1 MCGEDRKLCYL
12 YNEEIE
18 SCRIFDESNKRVTE
32 VNSEYGFFGG
42 NNAYCG
48 NEILK
53 AINCNSLPILRTD
66 GFLLGEDSLHV
77 TFYLV
82 LHTDIGEIKTPLYS
96 DTLKISEIGGVHYN
110 D

>member
-1 MCGEDRKLCYL
+1 MEKFEVK
-12 YNEEIE
+12 NAKKFEELMYE
-18 SCRIFDESNKRVTE
+18 VADKYGLELNHVSSN
-32 VNSEYGFFGG
+32 FIGG

-53 AINCNSLPILRTD
+53 AINCNSLPILSTD

-96 DTLKISEIGGVHYN
+96 TIVKLSDIEGVYYN
-110 D
+110 A

>member
-1 MCGEDRKLCYL
+1 MEKFEVK
-12 YNEEIE
+12 NTKKFEELMYE
-18 SCRIFDESNKRVTE
+18 VADKYGLELNHVSSN
-32 VNSEYGFFGG
+32 FIGG

-53 AINCNSLPILRTD
+53 AINCN
-66 GFLLGEDSLHV
+66 SLHV

-96 DTLKISEIGGVHYN
+96 TIVKLSDIEGVYYN
-110 D
+110 A

>member
-1 MCGEDRKLCYL
+1 MERFEVKSTKKMEELI
-12 YNEEIE
+12 NEVGDKYGLELNHI
-18 SCRIFDESNKRVTE
+18 SSN
-32 VNSEYGFFGG
+32 FIGG

-53 AINCNSLPILRTD
+53 AINCNSLPILRTE
-66 GFLLGEDSLHV
+66 GFLLGEDSVHV

-96 DTLKISEIGGVHYN
+96 TIVKLSEIEGVCYN
-110 D
+110 A

>member
-1 MCGEDRKLCYL
+1 MDKDLLEDRLVRL
-12 YNEEIE
+12 GDMMGDGLHLEP
-18 SCRIFDESNKRVTE
+18 
-32 VNSEYGFFGG
+32 GG

-53 AINCNSLPILRTD
+53 AINCNSLPILSTD

-96 DTLKISEIGGVHYN
+96 TIVKLSDIEGVYYN
-110 D
+110 AW

>member
-1 MCGEDRKLCYL
+1 MEKFEVKNTKKLEELL
-12 YNEEIE
+12 YEVGDKYGLELNHVT
-18 SCRIFDESNKRVTE
+18 SN
-32 VNSEYGFFGG
+32 FIGG

-48 NEILK
+48 NVILK

-66 GFLLGEDSLHV
+66 GFLLGEDSVHV

-96 DTLKISEIGGVHYN
+96 DIIKLEDVKEIYQ
-110 D
+110 DAK